1 MYMSRI
7 NQYIAHYLEYL
18 EEAWADLAHLLEL
31 ESESKVLSSFIITAM
46 ILTPIFGTMLFLLIL
61 VFGA

>member
-1 MYMSRI
+1 MGRI
-7 NQYIAHYLEYL
+7 QSYIEHYIKYL
-18 EEAWADLAHLLEL
+18 EEALADIANFLEL
-31 ESESKVLSSFIITAM
+31 DTESEVLNSFIVTAM